1 MIRLQYRPRI
11 QRGRAP
17 RPIAHLP
24 VLYQITYRPGTTRPG
39 RSTDPC
45 TEEIVA
51 PDSLPAALVIAA
63 FQQQHSGSSVLAC
76 APADPSP
83 GPREPEARPLHRIR
97 RFHMEFIPPL
107 AMLAPGPRQSH
118 CEIVAVPATDR
129 PDHDARLAQRLLQIQ
144 QPGAF
149 IVGQQLLEE
158 RTVGAALGA
167 A

>member
-1 MIRLQYRPRI
+1 M
-11 QRGRAP
+11 
-17 RPIAHLP
+17 
-24 VLYQITYRPGTTRPG
+24 LYEITYRPGRTWPG
-39 RSTDPC
+39 QEASPR

-76 APADPSP
+76 TPAPQADATGQPE
-83 GPREPEARPLHRIR
+83 PRPIHRIR
-97 RFHMEFIPPL
+97 RFHLEFIPPL
-107 AMLAPGPRQSH
+107 AMLDHGPRQPH
-118 CEIVAVPATDR
+118 CEIVAVPATDQ
-129 PDHDARLAQRLLQIQ
+129 PEHDARLAQRLLQIQ

-158 RTVGAALGA
+158 RTVGAALEA